1 VIRLLWKDYREQ
13 RLWAL
18 WLVAMAL
25 GPLAFGRDYAFCRDI
40 SRIPPW
46 LILWVMPLFAA
57 ALFLGLNTYSSE
69 IARGA
74 GQFLYSR
81 RVSWKAILATKLASG
96 IAVIIGSAII
106 TALGY
111 RLLCPAPLLRFATLD
126 RLASGAGHIALSTGW
141 AYLFGVVCSVALP
154 GVSGGVLI
162 AVASMMVIGLS
173 GAALEQLG
181 LPGETSF
188 RLWGVALGIAVI
200 ITVRSGL
207 LLPTKA
213 RVGRYVLTAVTTA
226 ALLAA
231 LLLIAGRHNLPAWV
245 SGHSEMSDHYCI
257 SVSPDGA
264 YVVANRLV
272 PIGSRREMRTYM
284 VRMADRSGVR
294 LDAGQPRAIL
304 WAAWRWIG
312 PKTVVSS
319 DGRLV
324 LVARIKTAA
333 NIPMRKV
340 VSVKAITLAGGAPPY
355 YVPLLPSPDGKLAVV
370 QSNIADSP
378 ARDLRFVD
386 IENIR
391 PLKLTVHN
399 AQNYWWQSDTEVGY
413 VDSGKKRHI
422 VRVVEEAR

>member
-1 VIRLLWKDYREQ
+1 VIRLLWKEYREQ

-25 GPLAFGRDYAFCRDI
+25 GPFVFGKDYAFCRDI
-40 SRIPPW
+40 SMITGW
-46 LILWVMPLFAA
+46 LALGVMLALAA
-57 ALFLGLNTYSSE
+57 AVFLGLNTYSSE

-81 RVSWKAILATKLASG
+81 RTSWKAVLAAKLTLG
-96 IAVIIGSAII
+96 IAVIIASAII
-106 TALGY
+106 AALGY

-126 RLASGAGHIALSTGW
+126 RLASGAGHIVVYTGC
-141 AYLFGVVCSVALP
+141 AYLFGVASSVALP
-154 GVSGGVLI
+154 GISGGVLV
-162 AVASMMVIGLS
+162 AVTSVMVIGLS
-173 GAALEQLG
+173 DVALTELG
-181 LPGETSF
+181 LPRGTSSQ
-188 RLWGVALGIAVI
+188 LWVVALGIAVI
-200 ITVRSGL
+200 ITIRSGL

-213 RVGRYVLTAVTTA
+213 RVGRYALTAVTAA
-226 ALLAA
+226 ALLTA
-231 LLLIAGRHNLPAWV
+231 LPLMVGRHNLPAWV
-245 SGHSEMSDHYCI
+245 SGQSMTDHYRI

-264 YVVANRLV
+264 YVVANRMV
-272 PIGSRREMRTYM
+272 PIGSSREMRTYM

-312 PKTVVSS
+312 TKTAASS

-333 NIPMRKV
+333 NIPMRKA
-340 VSVKAITLAGGAPPY
+340 VSVKTITLAGGAPADYALP
-355 YVPLLPSPDGKLAVV
+355 LPSPNGKLALVA
-370 QSNIADSP
+370 SNVADSS

-386 IENIR
+386 IENMR

-413 VDSGKKRHI
+413 VDSGEKRHI